1 MAGSFDREE
10 DRMEKIKF
18 GDFTKIELRTAKVL
32 EAVPHPDADR
42 LYLLQLEGGPQ
53 ATPPAAADG
62 DAESAESTPEPQGPE
77 RRQIV
82 AGVREH
88 YSPEELVGRMIVV
101 VWNLE
106 PAVIRG
112 QESHGMLLAV
122 SDGDTVSI
130 LGPDKAISP
139 GCRVS

>member
-1 MAGSFDREE
+1 
-10 DRMEKIKF
+10 MEKITF
-18 GDFTKIELRTAKVL
+18 DDFTKVELRTAKVL
-32 EAVPHPDADR
+32 EAVPHPNADR
-42 LYLLQLEGGPQ
+42 LFLLQLEGGP
-53 ATPPAAADG
+53 APAAASPSEEG
-62 DAESAESTPEPQGPE
+62 ASEEGEAPAPSVEPVAE

-82 AGVREH
+82 AGVRDH
-88 YSPEELVGRMIVV
+88 YSPEDLVGRTIVV
-101 VWNLE
+101 VWNLK

-130 LGPDKAISP
+130 LGPDKPISP

>member
-1 MAGSFDREE
+1 
-10 DRMEKIKF
+10 MEKISF
-18 GDFTKIELRTAKVL
+18 DDFTKVELRTARVL

-42 LYLLQLEGGPQ
+42 LYLLQLEGGPAPSQ
-53 ATPPAAADG
+53 D
-62 DAESAESTPEPQGPE
+62 DSESEGASEPGPE

-82 AGVREH
+82 AGVRDH
-88 YSPEELVGRMIVV
+88 YSPEDLVGRTIVV
-101 VWNLE
+101 VWNLK

-112 QESHGMLLAV
+112 QESQGMLLAV

-130 LGPDKAISP
+130 LGPDKPISP